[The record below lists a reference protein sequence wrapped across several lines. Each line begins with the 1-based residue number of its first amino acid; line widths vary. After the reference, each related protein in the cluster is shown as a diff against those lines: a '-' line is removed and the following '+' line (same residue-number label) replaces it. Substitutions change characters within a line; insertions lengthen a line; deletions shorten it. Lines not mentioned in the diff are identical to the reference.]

1 MTSSLSTST
10 LTTPSN
16 IDAPSSSS
24 FSFLSNFNIIS
35 LLGKGSYGCVYK
47 VTRNNN
53 DNTIYALKQVPFT
66 NLKPKEKQ
74 NSLNEIRILASI
86 HSKNIIQ
93 YKESFYDKE
102 TNSLCIVM
110 EYAEYGDLNTKIRAM
125 SKSNTY
131 FTEYEILS
139 ITIQVIKGL
148 YALHKRN
155 ILHRDIKSAN
165 IFLFNNGTVK
175 IGDLNV
181 STVMKN
187 QLRNTQTGTP
197 YYASPEIWDNKPYD
211 YKSDIWS
218 LGCLLYEITCL
229 KAPFRGSS
237 LKKIYQ
243 AIKEGKYDAIPRM
256 YSNTLAGLVYMCLQ
270 SDAQKRPSCEE
281 LLKLIVDKRRGFK
294 VSEGDIEKLG
304 LNVCDS
310 VNGSNG
316 MEKDDIYGSLYMD
329 EREDWSNNSCKWDS
343 YCGKLMDTIKMPKRV
358 SDINGVLPKSRYK
371 SLNVSA
377 MPIMLVN
384 NVKSHNECCNV
395 VNATN
400 NVNVTNNVNKPKR
413 KLPKLYISDVH
424 SFYAPSNNNNK
435 NNINA
440 VSESNNSI
448 PFTKIIPSLKQI
460 HSETNILNSNSNNNN
475 NGSRSSH
482 KKHSININNNNK
494 FNNMNYQIQTTQDNI
509 DEIKEDIQVLTSSNS
524 FTNIPKETS
533 HNGNNNNNNNTPPT
547 LNRSLLN
554 NQSKPP
560 QQNQIITATT
570 PQQQQQPTHKI
581 IITHETNYS
590 LFNRPINIKRK
601 NIKDT
606 NTTTN
611 TNTNKP
617 ISNITSSESKNTLT
631 EFQEN
636 ISKIN
641 QIIREQSPHKYE
653 DTKDM
658 SFNLQTIPHQYKHK
672 EIIINN
678 NNTHQQR
685 AVSVKQPYRN
695 YSFIS
700 KKEGMTPLK
709 EAKTI
714 EQSKSNQ
721 NVIRNRIVRLNR
733 PRSQMLGNYNNKNKE
748 SRNGW
753 CCCNNN
759 NNNNNNIRSNMIVN
773 NSMLPTIDKELSL
786 QYRHNDN
793 NNNNINSHVSHINN
807 IRNIQRE
814 KDKHVDIQRLTNNHN
829 SNSNNY
835 NFKQNYFNPIKVNPI
850 YFGKDIISSNSIPI
864 PFPNTDNTTKHNNIN
879 NNNIKPPMDKILRG
893 FKIIKQE

>member
-10 LTTPSN
+10 FTIPSN
-16 IDAPSSSS
+16 VDTSS
-24 FSFLSNFNIIS
+24 SFLSNFNIIS

-47 VTRNNN
+47 VTRNN

-86 HSKNIIQ
+86 HSRNIIQ

-110 EYAEYGDLNTKIRAM
+110 EYAEYGDLNTKIRSM

-148 YALHKRN
+148 YTLHKRN

-165 IFLFNNGTVK
+165 IFLFNNGIVK

-243 AIKEGKYDAIPRM
+243 VIKEGKYDTIPRR

-281 LLKLIVDKRRGFK
+281 LLKLIVDKRRGFNI
-294 VSEGDIEKLG
+294 SESDIDKLG
-304 LNVCDS
+304 LNTID
-310 VNGSNG
+310 NYNDIG
-316 MEKDDIYGSLYMD
+316 MDNDVYGSLNVD
-329 EREDWSNNSCKWDS
+329 DKDDNSCKWDS

-358 SDINGVLPKSRYK
+358 SDINEVLPKSRYK

-377 MPIMLVN
+377 TPITLG
-384 NVKSHNECCNV
+384 
-395 VNATN
+395 N
-400 NVNVTNNVNKPKR
+400 NVNVNTNKPKR

-424 SFYAPSNNNNK
+424 SFYAPSTNNHNNA
-435 NNINA
+435 I
-440 VSESNNSI
+440 SESNNSI
-448 PFTKIIPSLKQI
+448 PFTKVIPSLKQI
-460 HSETNILNSNSNNNN
+460 HSETNILNTNNTH
-475 NGSRSSH
+475 H
-482 KKHSININNNNK
+482 KRCNININNNNK

-524 FTNIPKETS
+524 FTTIPKEAS
-533 HNGNNNNNNNTPPT
+533 HINNTPST
-547 LNRSLLN
+547 LNTQLN
-554 NQSKPP
+554 NQNKPP
-560 QQNQIITATT
+560 EQNQVTT
-570 PQQQQQPTHKI
+570 SQKQPTHKI

-601 NIKDT
+601 NIKD
-606 NTTTN
+606 
-611 TNTNKP
+611 NKP
-617 ISNITSSESKNTLT
+617 ITNITSSESKNTLT

-641 QIIREQSPHKYE
+641 QIIREQSPHKVE
-653 DTKDM
+653 NKDM

-678 NNTHQQR
+678 NSTHQQR

-700 KKEGMTPLK
+700 KKEGMSSLK

-733 PRSQMLGNYNNKNKE
+733 PRSQMLGNNKSKE

-753 CCCNNN
+753 YGC
-759 NNNNNNIRSNMIVN
+759 NNNNNNIRSNMIIN

-786 QYRHNDN
+786 QYRNNDN
-793 NNNNINSHVSHINN
+793 AHVSHINN

-814 KDKHVDIQRLTNNHN
+814 KEKHIDKQRLTNVNHN
-829 SNSNNY
+829 NNY
-835 NFKQNYFNPIKVNPI
+835 NFKPNYFNPIKVNPI
-850 YFGKDIISSNSIPI
+850 YFGKDILSSNSIPI
-864 PFPNTDNTTKHNNIN
+864 PFPNADNTTKHNI
-879 NNNIKPPMDKILRG
+879 NIKPMDKILRS

>member
-1 MTSSLSTST
+1 
-10 LTTPSN
+10 
-16 IDAPSSSS
+16 
-24 FSFLSNFNIIS
+24 
-35 LLGKGSYGCVYK
+35 
-47 VTRNNN
+47 
-53 DNTIYALKQVPFT
+53 
-66 NLKPKEKQ
+66 
-74 NSLNEIRILASI
+74 
-86 HSKNIIQ
+86 
-93 YKESFYDKE
+93 
-102 TNSLCIVM
+102 
-110 EYAEYGDLNTKIRAM
+110 
-125 SKSNTY
+125 
-131 FTEYEILS
+131 
-139 ITIQVIKGL
+139 
-148 YALHKRN
+148 
-155 ILHRDIKSAN
+155 
-165 IFLFNNGTVK
+165 
-175 IGDLNV
+175 
-181 STVMKN
+181 
-187 QLRNTQTGTP
+187 
-197 YYASPEIWDNKPYD
+197 
-211 YKSDIWS
+211 
-218 LGCLLYEITCL
+218 
-229 KAPFRGSS
+229 
-237 LKKIYQ
+237 
-243 AIKEGKYDAIPRM
+243 
-256 YSNTLAGLVYMCLQ
+256 
-270 SDAQKRPSCEE
+270 
-281 LLKLIVDKRRGFK
+281 VDKRRGFN

-316 MEKDDIYGSLYMD
+316 IDKDDVYGSLHME
-329 EREDWSNNSCKWDS
+329 EREDWSNNSSKWDS

-377 MPIMLVN
+377 MPIMSVN
-384 NVKSHNECCNV
+384 NVKSHNEGCNV
-395 VNATN
+395 VNANTN
-400 NVNVTNNVNKPKR
+400 VNNVNKPKR

-435 NNINA
+435 NNVNA

-448 PFTKIIPSLKQI
+448 HFTKIIPSLKQI
-460 HSETNILNSNSNNNN
+460 HSETNILNSNSNNN
-475 NGSRSSH
+475 GSKSSH

-533 HNGNNNNNNNTPPT
+533 HNGNNNNNNNNNTPPT
-547 LNRSLLN
+547 LNCSQLN

-560 QQNQIITATT
+560 QQNQLIAVTT
-570 PQQQQQPTHKI
+570 TSPQKQQQQQPTHKI
-581 IITHETNYS
+581 IITHETNYA

-606 NTTTN
+606 NTN

-641 QIIREQSPHKYE
+641 QIIREQSPHKTE

-658 SFNLQTIPHQYKHK
+658 SFNQYKHK

-700 KKEGMTPLK
+700 KKDGMTPLK

-733 PRSQMLGNYNNKNKE
+733 PRSQMLGNHNNKSKE

-753 CCCNNN
+753 YCCNNN

-793 NNNNINSHVSHINN
+793 NSNINSHVSHINN

-814 KDKHVDIQRLTNNHN
+814 KDKHIDIQRLTNNNNNNHN
-829 SNSNNY
+829 SNSSNY

-864 PFPNTDNTTKHNNIN
+864 PFPNTDNTAKHNNNI
-879 NNNIKPPMDKILRG
+879 NIKPPMDKILRG

>member
-10 LTTPSN
+10 FTTPSN
-16 IDAPSSSS
+16 IDAPS
-24 FSFLSNFNIIS
+24 SFLSNFNIIS

-53 DNTIYALKQVPFT
+53 DNTLYALKQVPFT

-110 EYAEYGDLNTKIRAM
+110 EYAEYGDLNTKIRSM

-243 AIKEGKYDAIPRM
+243 VIKEGKYDAIPRR

-270 SDAQKRPSCEE
+270 SDAQRRPSCEE
-281 LLKLIVDKRRGFK
+281 LLKLIVDKRRGFN
-294 VSEGDIEKLG
+294 VSESDIERLG
-304 LNVCDS
+304 LNVCES
-310 VNGSNG
+310 GVNSGGSGSG
-316 MEKDDIYGSLYMD
+316 MERDDVYLYT
-329 EREDWSNNSCKWDS
+329 EDKEEWSNSNNNSCKWDS

-377 MPIMLVN
+377 MPMMLVN
-384 NVKSHNECCNV
+384 NVKSHNESCNV
-395 VNATN
+395 
-400 NVNVTNNVNKPKR
+400 VNKPKR

-424 SFYAPSNNNNK
+424 SFYAPCNNNNNNNK
-435 NNINA
+435 NNVNA

-460 HSETNILNSNSNNNN
+460 HSETNILNSNNSC
-475 NGSRSSH
+475 SKSSH
-482 KKHSININNNNK
+482 KKHSISINNNNK

-533 HNGNNNNNNNTPPT
+533 YNSNNNNNNNNTPPT
-547 LNRSLLN
+547 LNN
-554 NQSKPP
+554 NQLSKPP
-560 QQNQIITATT
+560 EQNQHTT
-570 PQQQQQPTHKI
+570 SPQKQQPTHKI

-601 NIKDT
+601 NIKDP
-606 NTTTN
+606 
-611 TNTNKP
+611 NTNKP

-641 QIIREQSPHKYE
+641 QIIRDQSPHKTE

-678 NNTHQQR
+678 NNNIHQQR

-695 YSFIS
+695 YSFTS
-700 KKEGMTPLK
+700 KKDGMTPLK

-733 PRSQMLGNYNNKNKE
+733 PRSQMLGNHNNKSKE

-753 CCCNNN
+753 YCC
-759 NNNNNNIRSNMIVN
+759 NNNNIRSNMIVN

-793 NNNNINSHVSHINN
+793 NNNINSHVSHINN

-814 KDKHVDIQRLTNNHN
+814 KDKHIDIQKLTNNNHN
-829 SNSNNY
+829 SNSNNNY

-864 PFPNTDNTTKHNNIN
+864 PFPNTDNTIKHNNN
-879 NNNIKPPMDKILRG
+879 NNNNINIKPPMDKILRG